1 MKKVFQLLFILVF
14 FALGFSQDLKPIP
27 QKVKDAKM
35 ANKSFVKY
43 DVFALNQSAQKQAL
57 YNAAAE
63 DITVMT
69 LNKSAINRISTERPA
84 ALEMSFPFEGKNIT
98 IELVK
103 NDLYTRDFKVNT
115 DKGYA
120 AYTPGVYYQLIVKG
134 DNESLVIL
142 R

>member
-1 MKKVFQLLFILVF
+1 MKKVFQLFFSLVF
-14 FALGFSQDLKPIP
+14 FAFGFSQNLKPIA
-27 QKVKDAKM
+27 QKVKDSKV

-43 DVFALNQSAQKQAL
+43 DLFTVDRSAQKQTL
-57 YNAAAE
+57 YRAAAE
-63 DITVMT
+63 DITVMK
-69 LNKSAINRISTERPA
+69 LNKSAISRISTERPD

-98 IELVK
+98 LELVK

-120 AYTPGVYYQLIVKG
+120 AYTPGVYYQGIVKG
-134 DNESLVIL
+134 NNEYLVIQ